1 MDKLRALEYF
11 LAAIKFGSLSAAA
24 RTHGVSVQAVAKAID
39 ALEAHVGTTLFVRSA
54 RGLTLTVDGA
64 HYAEHC
70 EPSVQR
76 LAAADEQLR
85 QSRDKPTGTLVV
97 GGTNFVVQQC
107 IVPELPSFHATF
119 PDLTIDLRSVMHLNE
134 PAAKECDVL
143 VIQGWFEADQWVK
156 REMPLLCNY
165 PVATPAY
172 WAKHGFPTHPSEL
185 ASHTC
190 LCYRN
195 PYGKLLDVWRFQ
207 KDAQNEDVRVSG
219 WVHANHRNHLRDL
232 ALVDGGVLRVS
243 AVVEH
248 SFLQNGTLV
257 PALLDWTMLDAAPV
271 ALYFDPAQRDSPKV
285 RAFVNFASQ
294 CFTRLA
300 AAYDTGGAALPARP
314 DWYLS
319 SGHRVS
325 DWLERKRLQA
335 A

>member
-24 RTHGVSVQAVAKAID
+24 RTHGVSVQAAAKAID
-39 ALEAHVGTTLFVRSA
+39 ALEAHLGTKLFVRSA
-54 RGLTLTVDGA
+54 KGLSLTVDGA
-64 HYAEHC
+64 HYAEQC

-76 LAAADEQLR
+76 LAAADELLK

-107 IVPELPSFHATF
+107 LVPELPSFHAAF
-119 PDLTIDLRSVMHLNE
+119 PDLSIDLRSVMHLNE

-143 VIQGWFEADQWVK
+143 VVQGWFDADHWVK
-156 REMPLLCNY
+156 RELPSLRNY

-172 WAKHGFPTHPSEL
+172 WAKHGFPAHPSEL
-185 ASHTC
+185 ANHTC

-207 KDAQNEDVRVSG
+207 KDKEAVDVAVKG
-219 WVHANHRNHLRDL
+219 WMHANHRNHLRDL
-232 ALVDGGVLRVS
+232 ALMDGGVLRVS

-248 SFLQNGTLV
+248 HFLQNGTLT
-257 PALLDWTMLDAAPV
+257 PALLDWMMLDAAPV
-271 ALYFDPAQRDSPKV
+271 ALYFEPAQRESPKV
-285 RAFVNFASQ
+285 RAFVNFAFE
-294 CFTRLA
+294 CITRLA
-300 AAYDTGGAALPARP
+300 AAYDTSAGATQTRP

-325 DWLERKRLQA
+325 DWLERQTHV
-335 A
+335 